1 MTKEKTVKKE
11 KLAKKEKDAKRHEE
25 EVSTVELAQSIT
37 QAARSMRT
45 VLSHHLGAAGLYAGQ
60 DAVIL
65 AIAEDGS
72 ATPGKIAQRLGVKAP
87 TITRTIS
94 RLEAQGF
101 VERRSVDD
109 DGRLTMVSLTASG
122 EESVD
127 HINASLIDCSERAV
141 EGLSEKE
148 VRTLIKLLKVVDE
161 NLQDDSPYQ

>member
-1 MTKEKTVKKE
+1 MSKEKSVKKE
-11 KLAKKEKDAKRHEE
+11 KIVKKEKDAKKRDEDF
-25 EVSTVELAQSIT
+25 SSIELAHSIT
-37 QAARSMRT
+37 QVARSMRT
-45 VLSHHLGAAGLYAGQ
+45 VLSHRLGEAGLYAGQ

-109 DGRLTMVSLTASG
+109 DGRLTMVSLTPAG
-122 EESVD
+122 EKSVD
-127 HINASLIDCSERAV
+127 HINLSLSECSDRAV
-141 EGLSEKE
+141 EGLSPKE
-148 VRTLIKLLKVVDE
+148 VKSLIKILKLVDE
-161 NLQDDSPYQ
+161 NLHAEEDEA

>member
-1 MTKEKTVKKE
+1 MSKEKTVKKD
-11 KLAKKEKDAKRHEE
+11 KQVKKDKSVKRREE

-45 VLSHHLGAAGLYAGQ
+45 ALSHRLGAAGLYAGQ

-72 ATPGKIAQRLGVKAP
+72 ATPGKIAQRLGVRAP

-101 VERRSVDD
+101 VHRKSVDD
-109 DGRLTMVSLTASG
+109 DGRLTLVSLTASG

-127 HINASLIDCSERAV
+127 HINASLVDCSERAV
-141 EGLSEKE
+141 EGLSEKDI
-148 VRTLIKLLKVVDE
+148 RTLIKLLKVVDQ
-161 NLQDDSPYQ
+161 NLQEEV

>member
-1 MTKEKTVKKE
+1 MSKEKNMKKE
-11 KLAKKEKDAKRHEE
+11 KLAKREKDVKKRDD
-25 EVSTVELAQSIT
+25 EVSSVELAHGIT
-37 QAARSMRT
+37 QVARSMRT
-45 VLSHHLGAAGLYAGQ
+45 VLSHRLSEAGLYAGQ

-122 EESVD
+122 EKSVD
-127 HINASLIDCSERAV
+127 HINVSLLECSDRAV
-141 EGLSEKE
+141 EGLSPKE
-148 VRTLIKLLKVVDE
+148 VKSLIKLLKLVDE
-161 NLQDDSPYQ
+161 NLRPEVLDD